1 MKHASPGSDFQMHPN
16 ASQLV
21 VRVIREGG
29 ADEQHFEPLV
39 SAAVARGGLVRPVT
53 REDCSRRLPSRK
65 LLNHNPAAATTSNV
79 VQNSLI
85 DALGTFGKTCVNKSK

>member
-1 MKHASPGSDFQMHPN
+1 MHPN
-16 ASQLV
+16 ASQLG

-53 REDCSRRLPSRK
+53 REDCSRRRASRK
-65 LLNHNPAAATTSNV
+65 LLNHSPAAATTSNV
-79 VQNSLI
+79 IQDSLMDTPEIFVARGKLNIQNRK
-85 DALGTFGKTCVNKSK
+85 G